1 MSVSRFIIMS
11 LFLIACNESN
21 KKSYKYP
28 SIRISKNTEI
38 HHGVEISDNYR
49 FLENLN
55 DPEVIDWFKSQS
67 NFTDSIMNRLSKTQY
82 LYDKM
87 SAYEE
92 KQNGSISKFSY
103 QKDGS
108 FFYIEQKQL
117 DSPGKLNYRQSENA
131 KERLIFDPSTYEK
144 NHFINEFKASWD
156 LSKIVISVSATGSD
170 RSNLIIY
177 DLETKQILPPVIT
190 NSNPSLVGK
199 ITWLPDSSGFIY
211 VYIPHFDF
219 KNISYLNNTKAV
231 LYSIG
236 TPPNVFQEVFSKEH
250 NPTIPFKKEDYPII
264 SILSK
269 DSKYVFGTI
278 GGVSDF
284 KDTYYSPISNNGDYS
299 NLKWKLLFSKD
310 QKIAQFDVHGTYLI
324 YRTAKNASSFK
335 ICRTSILNPDF
346 ENAEVLVEEK
356 QNEVINSFKHTERKL
371 FFSTIKNGVS
381 AKFFVKSEN
390 IESEIGL
397 PFASGN
403 ARLLQNA
410 ENPILSIGGWTRPNS
425 IFRYDSA
432 KEKFIDLT
440 PTDNN
445 FKEFNDFI
453 VEEIEIPSHD
463 NVLIPVSLIYKKG
476 LSKNGKNNTLLL
488 NYGAYGLSFSPYFSI
503 PFLTWVSEGGIWVIP
518 HIRGGGEKGDAW
530 HKAGYKTTKPNT
542 WKDVIACAEYLIAEK
557 YTSSDHIV
565 NYGASAGGIAV
576 GRSITE
582 RPDLFA
588 VGAMAVPSL
597 NLLRSELQ
605 PNGPNNIK
613 EFGTVKNKTEFMALL
628 EMDSYHHIEKD
639 VNYPAIIINIGMND
653 GIVTPW
659 DSAKFIARMQNS
671 KSVGKPVLL
680 SVTYDTGHHVDGNMR
695 GYFKDISEI
704 FAFSLWQT
712 GESGYQIK

>member
-1 MSVSRFIIMS
+1 MSVSRFIIVS
-11 LFLIACNESN
+11 LFLIACNNRKEE
-21 KKSYKYP
+21 SYKYP
-28 SIRISKNTEI
+28 PTRMSKTTET
-38 HHGVEISDNYR
+38 HHGVQISDNYR

-55 DPEVIDWFKSQS
+55 NTEVIDWFKSQG
-67 NFTDSIMNRLSKTQY
+67 NFTDSILNKLSKKQY

-87 SAYEE
+87 YAYQE
-92 KQNGSISKFSY
+92 KQNGNISKFSY

-108 FFYIEQKQL
+108 FFYVKQKQL
-117 DSPGKLNYRQSENA
+117 DTPGKLYYRQSENV

-144 NHFINEFKASWD
+144 DYFINEFKTSWD
-156 LSKIVISVSATGSD
+156 LSKIAISVSKKDSD
-170 RSNLIIY
+170 QSQLIIY
-177 DLETKQILPPVIT
+177 DLETKQILPQVIA
-190 NSNPSLVGK
+190 NSNPSLIGK
-199 ITWLPDSSGFIY
+199 LTWLPDSSGFIY

-236 TPPNVFQEVFSKEH
+236 TPSNVFQEVFSKEH
-250 NPTIPFKKEDYPII
+250 NPKIPFKKEDYPLV

-269 DSKYVFGTI
+269 DCKYIFGTI

-284 KDTYYSPISNNGDYS
+284 KDTYYSPISSNSDYA
-299 NLKWKLLFSKD
+299 NLNWKLLFSKD
-310 QKIAQFDVHGTYLI
+310 QKIAQFDVHGHSLI
-324 YRTAKNASSFK
+324 YRTAKNASNFK
-335 ICRTSILNPDF
+335 ICKTSILNLDF
-346 ENAEVLVEEK
+346 ENAEILVEEK
-356 QNEVINSFKHTERKL
+356 QTEVINGFKHKERKL
-371 FFSTIKNGVS
+371 FFTTLKNGVF

-390 IESEIGL
+390 IELEIGL
-397 PFASGN
+397 PFATGN
-403 ARLLQNA
+403 ARILQNG
-410 ENPILSIGGWTRPNS
+410 ENPVLSIGGWTRPNS

-432 KEKFIDLT
+432 KDKFIDLT
-440 PTDNN
+440 LTNNN

-530 HKAGYKTTKPNT
+530 HKAGYKTSKPNT

-557 YTSSDHIV
+557 YTSPDHIV

-613 EFGTVKNKTEFMALL
+613 EFGSIKNKTEFLALL

-659 DSAKFIARMQNS
+659 DPAKFIARMQNS
-671 KSVGKPVLL
+671 NSAGKPVLL
-680 SVTYDTGHHVDGNMR
+680 SVTYDAGHHVSGNMR
-695 GYFKDISEI
+695 RYYKDISEI

-712 GESGYQIK
+712 GESGYQIQ